1 MLLTAPLLLS
11 ACTTLHSDN
20 PDSLNFDIPKG
31 STMLLN
37 KQLSIS
43 ENNTH
48 AVIQFGKE
56 TTDNK
61 RNDYDVNC
69 RLDFKKFG
77 PRTIEPES
85 FTVTRTED
93 GTNWVSQPSIMRYYT
108 EIYLRSD
115 KGSDIIKMVCQEYGD
130 RSDYHFTV
138 KEIQTTLGDYV
149 SFDFSLGKKQQ

>member
-1 MLLTAPLLLS
+1 MFVTAPLLLS
-11 ACTTLHSDN
+11 ACTTMNSDN
-20 PDSLNFDIPKG
+20 PDSLKFDIPKG

-43 ENNTH
+43 ESDTH

-56 TTDNK
+56 TADNK
-61 RNDYDVNC
+61 RKDYDVNC

-93 GTNWVSQPSIMRYYT
+93 GTSWISQPSIMRYYT

-115 KGSDIIKMVCQEYGD
+115 EGTDVIKMVCQEYSD
-130 RSDYHFTV
+130 SSDYHFTV
-138 KEIQTTLGDYV
+138 KEIETTLGDYV
-149 SFDFSLGKKQQ
+149 SFNFSLGKKQQ